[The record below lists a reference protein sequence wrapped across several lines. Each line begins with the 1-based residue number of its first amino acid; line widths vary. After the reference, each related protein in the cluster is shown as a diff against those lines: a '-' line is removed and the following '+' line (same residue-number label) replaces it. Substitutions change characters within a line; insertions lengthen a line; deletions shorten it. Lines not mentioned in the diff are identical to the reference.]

1 MHVGAFSFLCLS
13 LTGCHCNMHHCP
25 QSVGSVP
32 SGIGGLDFNRLWL
45 SRKIE
50 TNGYR
55 HPTARSQCLTYLQME
70 NSFNKSAPSI
80 LNTTTF
86 CGGRFSQWCMD
97 APFKKWGMRASLPF
111 WTDFRCHE
119 TPLPSTVFTINDGC
133 MGCYLFCE
141 QIRWSPPY
149 HHFFPSQK
157 KHFYGNK
164 SKYFWLDFTFPRG

>member
-1 MHVGAFSFLCLS
+1 MHVGAFSLLCLS

-86 CGGRFSQWCMD
+86 CGGRFSQWCMV
-97 APFKKWGMRASLPF
+97 APFKKMRDACLPSLLNGFSLPRNPPSIHGIHNQWRMHGVLPF
-111 WTDFRCHE
+111 LWTNMMVSSLPPFF
-119 TPLPSTVFTINDGC
+119 PLP
-133 MGCYLFCE
+133 E
-141 QIRWSPPY
+141 E
-149 HHFFPSQK
+149 
-157 KHFYGNK
+157 
-164 SKYFWLDFTFPRG
+164 TFLWT

>member
-1 MHVGAFSFLCLS
+1 MHVGAFSLLCLS

-97 APFKKWGMRASLPF
+97 APLKN
-111 WTDFRCHE
+111 E
-119 TPLPSTVFTINDGC
+119 GC
-133 MGCYLFCE
+133 MPPSPFERIFANNSPSPIHSFNISLTAIFCGNYQKQPFLAGLFV
-141 QIRWSPPY
+141 
-149 HHFFPSQK
+149 FP
-157 KHFYGNK
+157 G
-164 SKYFWLDFTFPRG
+164 G